1 MKVALLFSSYGPY
14 HLARLSGSQAC
25 CEIAGIAGGSGCVEY
40 QWEHESPDAAGIKVV
55 NPEGAA
61 TSLSAKEF
69 RVRLR
74 KLLEETVVDA
84 VAVPGWYEPLALAS
98 ILWAAERGC
107 PVVMMSDTSS
117 LDSPSR
123 GLKGWLRRRV
133 IGLCSAA
140 LVAGGPHRDFICAQG
155 MSQESVFVGYDVV
168 DNSFYETESARWRV
182 EDRSV
187 GPYFLASNR
196 FIEKKNLFRLIE
208 AQALYAGKAQVS
220 GETSW
225 PLVLLGD
232 GYLKEKLIAHAL
244 GRGFTVVSGAPWEAE
259 MVIPDGRILYLPGFR
274 QINELPRFYAHAGAF
289 VHAST
294 KEQWGLVVNEAMA
307 CRLVVL
313 VSDRCGCASDLV
325 IEGESGF
332 TFNPLDVNQLSKI
345 MRRVARMPPERRSE
359 MGMAGQR
366 LVGAWGPKQFGLG
379 LKAAA
384 EKAISVGPRSAGILD
399 RFLLQLLVNR

>member
-25 CEIAGIAGGSGCVEY
+25 SEVVGIAGGSASVEY
-40 QWEHESPDAAGIKVV
+40 RWEHDSPDVAGVKAV
-55 NPEGAA
+55 NPEGVA
-61 TSLSAKEF
+61 TSLSTKEF

-74 KLLEETVVDA
+74 RLLEEAEVDA
-84 VAVPGWYEPLALAS
+84 VAVPGWSEPLALEA
-98 ILWAAERGC
+98 ILWAAERGR
-107 PVVMMSDTSS
+107 PVVMMSETSS

-140 LVAGGPHRDFICAQG
+140 LVGGGPHRDFICEQG
-155 MSQESVFVGYDVV
+155 MSQEAVFVGYDVV
-168 DNSFYETESARWRV
+168 NNGYYETESARWRV
-182 EDRSV
+182 EDRAV

-220 GETSW
+220 GETTW

-232 GYLKEKLIAHAL
+232 GDLKEQLIAHAVRL
-244 GRGFTVVSGAPWEAE
+244 GLTVFSGAPWEAE
-259 MVIPDGRILYLPGFR
+259 KVIPDGRILYLPGFR
-274 QINELPRFYAHAGAF
+274 QIDELPRFYAHAGAF

-325 IEGESGF
+325 VDGENGF
-332 TFNPLDVNQLSKI
+332 TFNPLDVTQLSHI
-345 MRRVARMPPERRSE
+345 MHRVARMPPERRSQ

-366 LVGAWGPKQFGLG
+366 LVGAWGPARFGQG
-379 LKAAA
+379 LNAAA

-399 RFLLQLLVNR
+399 RFLLQLLARR